1 MNIESVRLYCLQLK
15 GSEESLPF
23 GPENLV
29 YKVGGK
35 IFAISGLDEEEC
47 SVNLKCDPERAIELR
62 ELHPDH
68 IYPGY
73 HMNKKHWNTV
83 FFERGLPEKFLREL
97 IDHSYTLVFES
108 LSSKLKQELI

>member
-1 MNIESVRLYCLQLK
+1 MNIESVRQYCLQFK
-15 GSEESLPF
+15 GVEESLPF
-23 GPENLV
+23 GPDNLV

-68 IYPGY
+68 VYPGY

-83 FFERGLPEKFLREL
+83 FFERGLPEKFIREL
-97 IDHSYTLVFES
+97 IDHSYKLVFES
-108 LSSKLKQELI
+108 LSTKLKQELI